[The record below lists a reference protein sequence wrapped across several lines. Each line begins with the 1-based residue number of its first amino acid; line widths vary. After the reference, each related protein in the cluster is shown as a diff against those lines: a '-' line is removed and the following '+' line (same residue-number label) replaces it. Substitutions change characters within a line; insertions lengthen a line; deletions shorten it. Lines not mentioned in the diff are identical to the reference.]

1 MSFICSV
8 SLSLL
13 LGIAIKLYARR
24 YVYFSCIPLIR
35 QWVEAVERELKAQ
48 ERAIACGAEEKNGLQ
63 SRATITNDIEQS
75 PGPKP
80 RGQGGAE

>member
-1 MSFICSV
+1 M
-8 SLSLL
+8 
-13 LGIAIKLYARR
+13 
-24 YVYFSCIPLIR
+24 
-35 QWVEAVERELKAQ
+35 ERELKAQ